1 MIADKYTIRE
11 QNEAMVLS
19 NIINHSEISRSAVSQ
34 NTGLNKASI
43 SEIVKKFINDKLI
56 NEIGIGSS
64 SVSGGRKP
72 ILLQLNKK
80 AGVSL
85 GIDIGYDY
93 VASMLTYLNGEIVKE
108 KSSTG
113 VLVTKENVISII
125 KDIIDSYTDL
135 ASNFPYQIIGI
146 TLAVHGIVFEKK
158 IVFTPYYDLDK
169 LDLLE
174 ELSKITTIPIYM
186 ENEANLTSL
195 AENTFST
202 KKSNLIS
209 VSIHSGIGAGIIMN
223 GSLYCGRHGRSGEI
237 GHMILHPHGLS
248 CPCGNQGCFEQYC
261 SEKAILN
268 QFRLIKNNF
277 SLNLDDLVNE
287 YRNNDTQTVS
297 LIKDLIDH
305 LSIGINNLIA
315 TYGPE
320 IIYINS
326 SLTRKIPEILLA
338 VKNNMVSSFNK
349 NTPLFES
356 QLGAKATLLGASSLA
371 IKNFLRVENL
381 DFQLN
386 SGAIYKLQ
394 SSK

>member
-1 MIADKYTIRE
+1 
-11 QNEAMVLS
+11 
-19 NIINHSEISRSAVSQ
+19 
-34 NTGLNKASI
+34 
-43 SEIVKKFINDKLI
+43 
-56 NEIGIGSS
+56 
-64 SVSGGRKP
+64 
-72 ILLQLNKK
+72 
-80 AGVSL
+80 
-85 GIDIGYDY
+85 
-93 VASMLTYLNGEIVKE
+93 
-108 KSSTG
+108 
-113 VLVTKENVISII
+113 
-125 KDIIDSYTDL
+125 
-135 ASNFPYQIIGI
+135 
-146 TLAVHGIVFEKK
+146 
-158 IVFTPYYDLDK
+158 
-169 LDLLE
+169 
-174 ELSKITTIPIYM
+174 
-186 ENEANLTSL
+186 
-195 AENTFST
+195 
-202 KKSNLIS
+202 
-209 VSIHSGIGAGIIMN
+209 MN

-268 QFRLIKNNF
+268 HFRLIKNDF